1 MKTISKYIL
10 IAVVALLA
18 AACEKDSLLSQ
29 YEGGVNFDIKMLAA
43 SRTNPDD
50 GGSDGFIPEKVLIK
64 IYRSDGELIRRYDE
78 MSKVPSPLYL
88 VAGSYR
94 VSVEAGNKNNV
105 AFKEPATNDER
116 KQMLCYA
123 GSNTFE
129 ITKNNTSDI
138 TVDCPTINSQVL
150 VNFDKTDSE
159 QDNLNSLYENRL
171 LTDVKIK
178 VAAISADGV
187 TNFETLSAKVDEA
200 NAPCLEFTYANDD
213 ANGGQQ
219 SGYFIMPEGVT
230 TLTWAFKANHPDDGV
245 IDAKGTVSANVDAGK
260 AYKVNFKYARTPDGA
275 GGIRVSIDESVVTFE
290 DVYSFKPQPEIT
302 GDGFDVM
309 VANAFKEQA
318 ITLYCESI
326 YNLHNLSLGDT
337 SFLVNGTVVDNHGI
351 AGLACEKQSET
362 KVKITLAPEF
372 FTNKPSGEVKLSFN
386 MQDIDDDK
394 VSEVYLQELKF
405 MKQGLWENATEFNL
419 WTNMANFAAVVTK
432 ENASTVQIRYR
443 KQGAAEWNIVDA
455 EKQSDNLTYK
465 AVSLSPWTVG
475 YDNGY
480 GHTIYDPVPSKG
492 IYANNIYEYELLV
505 DGQPVSSATR
515 SMPVTQVIPGAD
527 FEDANM
533 DCFNDTSGGGA
544 YPWGSGT
551 NTYAKLCYASTY
563 AGMNGSQ
570 CAKLQADAAGVPLL
584 GITQL
589 AAGNLFLGSF
599 KMNGTAGTVSFGI
612 PYKDADGKSLWKAR
626 PTSLKLKYYTSL
638 GKIDRDDKSMSGKD
652 AVNKLTTD
660 SIDYGSIYVAIV
672 DWNSRHGVESGTGTP
687 QGMWSPENGEDCV
700 TEGKIIGYGVV
711 YPQGTTKGD
720 SMIDLE
726 IPIHYYDKTAKPSG
740 NYTLVIAAATSRY
753 GDYMFGCTGSSM
765 YLDNFHWGYDEP
777 TNLYDKAKNQTL
789 PERPQE

>member
-1 MKTISKYIL
+1 M
-10 IAVVALLA
+10 A

-159 QDNLNSLYENRL
+159 QDNLNSLYENRF

-200 NAPCLEFTYANDD
+200 DAPCLEFTYANDD

-230 TLTWAFKANHPDDGV
+230 TLIWAFKANHPDDGV

-260 AYKVNFKYARTPDGA
+260 AYKVNFKYARTLDGA

-309 VANAFKEQA
+309 VANAFKDQA

-372 FTNKPSGEVKLSFN
+372 FTNKPGGEVKLSFN
-386 MQDIDDDK
+386 MQDIDGDK

-419 WTNMANFAAVVTK
+419 WTNMANFAAVVTE

-443 KQGAAEWNIVDA
+443 KQGAAEWNVVDA

-475 YDNGY
+475 YGNGY

-492 IYANNIYEYELLV
+492 IYANNTYEYELLV

-527 FEDANM
+527 FEDESM
-533 DCFNDTSGGGA
+533 DCFQNTSTDGNA

-551 NTYAKLCYASTY
+551 NKVLTTLNQLCFYDTEMTGKNNNACARLKAKE
-563 AGMNGSQ
+563 
-570 CAKLQADAAGVPLL
+570 AGV
-584 GITQL
+584 GTITKL

-599 KMNGTAGTVSFGI
+599 KMVSTSGTVSFGI
-612 PYKDADGKSLWKAR
+612 PYKDAEGKSLWKAR
-626 PTSLKLKYYTSL
+626 PTSLKLKYYTNF
-638 GKIDRDDKSMSGKD
+638 GIVNRNDQSMAGAD
-652 AVNKLTTD
+652 AVENLSMGD
-660 SIDYGSIYVAIV
+660 PDYGSIYVAIV
-672 DWNSRHGVESGTGTP
+672 DWDERHGVTSGTGP
-687 QGMWSPENGEDCV
+687 AEGVWSPEDGMNPTDSEGKPV
-700 TEGKIIGYGVV
+700 GKIIGYGVV
-711 YPQGTTKGD
+711 YPRGKTNGD

-726 IPIHYYDKTAKPSG
+726 IPIHYYDKVSKPSK
-740 NYTLVIAAATSRY
+740 NFTLVIAAATSRY
-753 GDYMFGCTGSSM
+753 GDYMLGCSSSTM
-765 YLDNFHWGYDEP
+765 YVDNFQWGFDEP
-777 TNLYDKAKNQTL
+777 TNLYDEAKNQTL
-789 PERPQE
+789 PQE